1 MLGLPKTT
9 EFNKRI
15 PKKKFYEQ
23 LEVTPEIKRVF
34 VDQIKN
40 IIWRNKIAPSTA
52 NIAAG
57 EKVNEIEV
65 FEVQL
70 AFKDL
75 DEKVLKLIDQGI
87 PYHIVFVLHHE
98 KQIQIWTAFKE
109 AKNKEETA
117 YKVAAYY
124 HTDCMPEYSF
134 SLDLKG
140 INMDQVYEN
149 LVREIA
155 GDSLLGNEEE
165 SLEDSVDRTNEINS
179 LKKKIEKL
187 QAKMR
192 KEKQFNKKVKL
203 NDELKALKRKLLE
216 SKHGE
221 NEIRNP

>member
-1 MLGLPKTT
+1 MLNLPKTT

-23 LEVTPEIKRVF
+23 LEVTPEVKRVF

-52 NIAAG
+52 NIAVG

-70 AFKDL
+70 TSGDL
-75 DEKVLKLIDQGI
+75 EEKILKLIEQGI
-87 PYHIVFVLHHE
+87 PYHIVFVLHNE
-98 KQIQIWTAFKE
+98 NRIQVWTAFKE
-109 AKNKEETA
+109 AKNKEGSA

-124 HTDCMPEYSF
+124 HTDWIPEDSF
-134 SLDLKG
+134 SLELKG

-155 GDSLLGNEEE
+155 GDSLLSNEEE
-165 SLEDSVDRTNEINS
+165 SLKESVDRTKEINS
-179 LKKKIEKL
+179 LKQKIEKL

-203 NDELKALKRKLLE
+203 NDELKRLRVELLKL
-216 SKHGE
+216 E
-221 NEIRNP
+221 NEKNENGVC

>member
-1 MLGLPKTT
+1 MLNLPKTT

-23 LEVTPEIKRVF
+23 LDVTPETKRVF

-52 NIAAG
+52 NIAVG
-57 EKVNEIEV
+57 DKVNEIEV
-65 FEVQL
+65 FEIQL
-70 AFKDL
+70 NTKDL
-75 DEKVLKLIDQGI
+75 DEKVLKLIDQRI

-109 AKNKEETA
+109 AKNKEGTA

-124 HTDCMPEYSF
+124 HTDWMSEDSF

-140 INMDQVYEN
+140 IHMDQIYES

-165 SLEDSVDRTNEINS
+165 SLEESVDRTNEINS

-203 NDELKALKRKLLE
+203 NDELKRLRAELFKN
-216 SKHGE
+216 E
-221 NEIRNP
+221 NG

>member
-1 MLGLPKTT
+1 MLNLPKST

-23 LEVTPEIKRVF
+23 LEVTPEMKRAF

-40 IIWRNKIAPSTA
+40 IIWRNKIAPSTV
-52 NIAAG
+52 NIATG

-70 AFKDL
+70 TSGDL
-75 DEKVLKLIDQGI
+75 EEKILKLIDQGI
-87 PYHIVFVLHHE
+87 PYHIVFILHNE
-98 KQIQIWTAFKE
+98 NRIQIWTAFKE
-109 AKNKEETA
+109 ARNKEGIA
-117 YKVAAYY
+117 SKVAVYY
-124 HTDCMPEYSF
+124 HTDWIHEDSF
-134 SLDLKG
+134 SLELRG

-149 LVREIA
+149 LVRKIA

-165 SLEDSVDRTNEINS
+165 SLQESVDRTNEINS

-187 QAKMR
+187 QVKMR

-203 NDELKALKRKLLE
+203 NDELKTLKNKLL
-216 SKHGE
+216 KLTYGE
-221 NEIRNP
+221 NEIRNT

>member
-1 MLGLPKTT
+1 MLNLPKTT

-23 LEVTPEIKRVF
+23 LDVTPETKRVF

-65 FEVQL
+65 FEFQL
-70 AFKDL
+70 ASKDL

-124 HTDCMPEYSF
+124 HTDWMPEDSF
-134 SLDLKG
+134 KLELKG

-155 GDSLLGNEEE
+155 GDSLLSNQEE
-165 SLEDSVDRTNEINS
+165 SLEESVDRTNEINS

-203 NDELKALKRKLLE
+203 KDELVEMITKL
-216 SKHGE
+216 E
-221 NEIRNP
+221 NINNGKIKNGIK

>member
-1 MLGLPKTT
+1 MLNLPKTT

-23 LEVTPEIKRVF
+23 LEVTPEIKRFF

-65 FEVQL
+65 FEIQL
-70 AFKDL
+70 ASKDL
-75 DEKVLKLIDQGI
+75 EEKVLKLIDQGI
-87 PYHIVFVLHHE
+87 PYHIVFVLHQE

-109 AKNKEETA
+109 AKNKEGTA

-124 HTDCMPEYSF
+124 HTDWMPEDSF

-140 INMDQVYEN
+140 INMDQVYES

-165 SLEDSVDRTNEINS
+165 SLEESIDRTNEINS

-203 NDELKALKRKLLE
+203 NDEVKQLRVDLLKIKN
-216 SKHGE
+216 G
-221 NEIRNP
+221 

>member
-1 MLGLPKTT
+1 MLNLPKTT

-70 AFKDL
+70 ASKDL

-98 KQIQIWTAFKE
+98 KQIQIWTAFKD

-124 HTDCMPEYSF
+124 HTDWMPEDSF

-140 INMDQVYEN
+140 INMDQVYES

-155 GDSLLGNEEE
+155 GDSLTSNKEE
-165 SLEDSVDRTNEINS
+165 SLKESVNRTSEINS